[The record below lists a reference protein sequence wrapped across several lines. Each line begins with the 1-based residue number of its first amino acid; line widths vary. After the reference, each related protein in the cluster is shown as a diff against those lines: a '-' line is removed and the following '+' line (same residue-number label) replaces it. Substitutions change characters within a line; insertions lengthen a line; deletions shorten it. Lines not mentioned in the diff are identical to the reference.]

1 MLDFTTR
8 YPVNPVFTGLVC
20 STEPDQM
27 LIGRQVVRSFPVQGS
42 AYKGQVV
49 VKSHVGKMGNSAPT
63 LRAPGAPISAT
74 VNGSDPTLVSYES
87 RCYAAKTDDIANE
100 EIERNQLPYDILEDE
115 MDSVVRKLDIDD
127 EVRIA
132 AKLFGTSIWTAEPTL
147 SSLSVSGGKWSTT
160 ATARGESDLSIIRR
174 TYETQAHGR
183 PLDTCVIGA
192 EPFEAFCRNYEARGA
207 IVVTSGAA
215 GVLKPLTENEGKAAI
230 AARLGISADRVFV
243 GRARRNTAGP
253 LATHSE
259 SDIWGDFLWVGN
271 LLGGSARQVQG
282 NRLRMRGEAVA
293 MINVDEISMLL
304 QGMSGVSGFS
314 APPGR
319 SFIAGYKD
327 YDPIDGGKT
336 VGWAQH
342 YTDHAVLAADLG
354 LLVQDLV

>member
-8 YPVNPVFTGLVC
+8 HPVNEVFTALVC
-20 STEPDQM
+20 STEPDQS
-27 LIGRQVVRSFPVQGS
+27 LIGRSIVRTYPVEGS
-42 AYKGQVV
+42 AYKGQIV

-74 VNGSDPTLVSYES
+74 VNGSDPTFVDYQAL
-87 RCYAAKTDDIANE
+87 CYGAKTDDITHE
-100 EIERNQLPYDILEDE
+100 EQARNQLPYEILEDE
-115 MDSVVRKLDIDD
+115 FDSVIRKLDIDD

-132 AKLFGTSIWTAEPTL
+132 GKVFGTSVWTAEPTL

-160 ATARGESDLSIIRR
+160 ATARAESDLTIIRR
-174 TYETQAHGR
+174 TYEIQANR

-192 EPFEAFCRNYEARGA
+192 EPFETFCRNYEARGA
-207 IVVTSGAA
+207 IVVTSGAT
-215 GVLKPLTENEGKAAI
+215 GVTKPLTEEEGRAAI
-230 AARLGISADRVFV
+230 AARLGISADRVVV

-253 LATHSE
+253 LATHSG

-271 LLGGSARQVQG
+271 LLGGNARQVQG

-293 MINVDEISMLL
+293 MINIDEVSMLL
-304 QGMSGVSGFS
+304 QGMANVSGFS
-314 APPGR
+314 ATPGR

-342 YTDHAVLAADLG
+342 YTDHAVTAPDLG

>member
-8 YPVNPVFTGLVC
+8 HPVNEVFTALVC
-20 STEPDQM
+20 STEPDQS
-27 LIGRQVVRSFPVQGS
+27 LIGRAIVRTYPVEGS

-74 VNGSDPTLVSYES
+74 VNGSDPTFVDYQAL
-87 RCYAAKTDDIANE
+87 CYAAKTDDITHE
-100 EIERNQLPYDILEDE
+100 EQARNQLPYDILEDE
-115 MDSVVRKLDIDD
+115 FDSVVRKLDIDD

-132 AKLFGTSIWTAEPTL
+132 AKMFGTSIWAAEPTL

-230 AARLGISADRVFV
+230 AARLGISTDRVFV

-314 APPGR
+314 ATPGR